1 MSNPVFSN
9 IAIYKSIAEEAHDEM
24 TRFIVSS
31 RHPKPDGSK
40 GWVITYDPDHKSFK
54 QAMISIVFT
63 GMWLEAL
70 MHLRI
75 TKNYGKE
82 KFNEYDFKS
91 YEEKLK
97 LLGIED
103 AELLKSVTRFRKARK
118 NLVHEKAH
126 LDDGE
131 VQFAQREADNARN
144 IISEIQKQLS
154 K

>member
-1 MSNPVFSN
+1 
-9 IAIYKSIAEEAHDEM
+9 
-24 TRFIVSS
+24 
-31 RHPKPDGSK
+31 
-40 GWVITYDPDHKSFK
+40 
-54 QAMISIVFT
+54 
-63 GMWLEAL
+63 MWLEAL